1 MKHKREETKVSEAT
15 ANEKLVK
22 IVDTLSELKVLDL
35 AKLKTML
42 EDKWGVKAQVA
53 VAAVAAVATSAAAEV
68 EESTEFDVILKVVD
82 ASKKIAAIKVVRDIT
97 GLGLKEAKDAVE
109 GAPTTLKESVSK
121 ADATEAMKKLEAA
134 GIEGEMKG
142 K

>member
-1 MKHKREETKVSEAT
+1 MSEAT

-53 VAAVAAVATSAAAEV
+53 VAAVAAVAVAAEV

-109 GAPTTLKESVSK
+109 AAPTILKESVSK
-121 ADATEAMKKLEAA
+121 ADATEAMKKLETA